1 MRANQFEQIIRW
13 RFLTLSAQDA
23 CSSVAPKNCAL
34 VIGLTYFVSAL
45 LGLVLKNL
53 IGRRFLMLVSMLG
66 MASAQIGVGV
76 YFVTMTGRCH
86 NTSVNV
92 GHPEDGEVEDVLQ
105 KDDDSTTEDLD
116 WRWLPLPLLMTFTA
130 AYNIGKLSITL
141 ISTYYKSSTEIG
153 QSQHFLV
160 LDQLQA

>member
-1 MRANQFEQIIRW
+1 M
-13 RFLTLSAQDA
+13 
-23 CSSVAPKNCAL
+23 
-34 VIGLTYFVSAL
+34 IGLTYFVSAL

-76 YFVTMTGRCH
+76 YFVKMTGRCH
-86 NTSVNV
+86 NMSV
-92 GHPEDGEVEDVLQ
+92 GHQMDVELEDVIQ
-105 KDDDSTTEDLD
+105 KDDDSSTEDLD

-141 ISTYYKSSTEIG
+141 ISTYYESSTEIG
-153 QSQHFLV
+153 
-160 LDQLQA
+160 

>member
-1 MRANQFEQIIRW
+1 MSRLFGW
-13 RFLTLSAQDA
+13 RFQDA

-76 YFVTMTGRCH
+76 YFVTMTDHCH
-86 NTSVNV
+86 NTSV
-92 GHPEDGEVEDVLQ
+92 GHQMDGEVEDVLRN
-105 KDDDSTTEDLD
+105 DDDSTTEDLD

-141 ISTYYKSSTEIG
+141 ITTYYESSTEIG

-160 LDQLQA
+160 LDQLQASVP

>member
-1 MRANQFEQIIRW
+1 MSRLFGW
-13 RFLTLSAQDA
+13 RFQDA

-76 YFVTMTGRCH
+76 YFVTMTDHCH
-86 NTSVNV
+86 NTSVDV
-92 GHPEDGEVEDVLQ
+92 GHQMDVELEDVLQ
-105 KDDDSTTEDLD
+105 NDDDSTTEDLD

-141 ISTYYKSSTEIG
+141 ITTYYESSTEIG

-160 LDQLQA
+160 LNQLQASVP